1 MMAAILQPR
10 PPAMTNNN
18 PLAAWDAVVSPV
30 DETPEQRR
38 AREEAR
44 RTSAR
49 IDEELK
55 AAHRAAAKKRKEQVK
70 VLVLGQSESDF
81 QLAYAYQAWADDL
94 LSWRPVIFLN
104 LVRSINKIL
113 HIVANE
119 MDVGDQVCIVLTRIY
134 PAAHT
139 VTQLPTPTHSQ
150 PPSPLTSHVSS
161 SSRISLSELAE
172 ASRRRKASSGSG
184 VLAGRDD
191 LKLLSM
197 RLSPLVHVQR
207 DLEVQVG
214 AGSTEVVLAP
224 TAPAADAD
232 ATPFLRARAN
242 PEFAVRTSWIDA
254 LARLRTRASL
264 GGERRV
270 SERRLAEAMGILA
283 GCAAD
288 MEALWGDAGVRAVLA
303 RRGVRMEDEGGFFL
317 DDIARLASPRYE
329 PTDKDV
335 LRARLRTVGVQEYAF
350 TMERGQNDVLRAAD
364 RQGQEVGRQ
373 WIMYDVGGART
384 TREKWYPY
392 FDDIHAIIFLAPLS
406 CFDEVLAEDPRV
418 NRVRDSLLLW
428 AGICASE
435 LLKDVQFVLFLN
447 KCDILSRK
455 LKERTADGARAHR
468 VKDYFPAFG
477 DAKQETKAVG
487 ECACLLRFLDSAILT
502 IVVSTVFRREF
513 KAVMKMSKFPDKTIY
528 AHMVTVTEHKST
540 AATLRT
546 VRDGIV
552 RDHLERALII

>member
-119 MDVGDQVCIVLTRIY
+119 LDVGD
-134 PAAHT
+134 
-139 VTQLPTPTHSQ
+139 QLPTPTHSQ

-184 VLAGRDD
+184 VLAARDD

-224 TAPAADAD
+224 SAPAADAD

-487 ECACLLRFLDSAILT
+487 EF
-502 IVVSTVFRREF
+502 FRREF